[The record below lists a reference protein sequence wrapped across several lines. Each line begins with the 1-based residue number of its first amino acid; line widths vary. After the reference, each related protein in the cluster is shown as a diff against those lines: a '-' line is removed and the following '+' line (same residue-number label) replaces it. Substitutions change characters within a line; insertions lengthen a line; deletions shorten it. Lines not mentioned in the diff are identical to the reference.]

1 MDGHGERTTD
11 VPVDGQRRP
20 PVAVPAG
27 SVPGVGPSDV
37 ELLRAHVAG
46 DRYAFTELFHRHRD
60 RLWAVALRTVGDR
73 EEAADALQD
82 ALLSAH
88 RAAARFRGDSAVTT
102 WLHRIVVNACLDR
115 IRRRQA
121 HPTVPLPDGTYGP
134 DDGPSTGGVEP
145 AAPVQDHDTALVVR
159 QALAELP
166 VEQRAALVLVDVQGY
181 PVAEVARILDVAEG
195 TVKSRCARGRARLA
209 VALGHLRTG
218 VVPGGTADERPNLRS
233 GRVAPPRDGRA
244 GTRGRDAAGP
254 DGGSMAGPDVPVV
267 TRGNPRQVGGVRS
280 GSGHSRR
287 DANQE
292 ES

>member
-1 MDGHGERTTD
+1 MDGREAATD
-11 VPVDGQRRP
+11 L
-20 PVAVPAG
+20 
-27 SVPGVGPSDV
+27 

-46 DRYAFTELFHRHRD
+46 DRDAFAELFRRHRD
-60 RLWAVALRTVGDR
+60 RLWAVALRTLGDR

-88 RAAARFRGDSAVTT
+88 RAAGRFRGDSAVTT

-121 HPTVPLPDGTYGP
+121 HPTVPLPDGDPAG
-134 DDGPSTGGVEP
+134 DGSGTRGVEP

-159 QALAELP
+159 QALATLP

-181 PVAEVARILDVAEG
+181 PVAEVARILGVAEG

-209 VALGHLRTG
+209 VALGHLRPTRPQPSDP
-218 VVPGGTADERPNLRS
+218 VTDVPG
-233 GRVAPPRDGRA
+233 
-244 GTRGRDAAGP
+244 
-254 DGGSMAGPDVPVV
+254 V
-267 TRGNPRQVGGVRS
+267 TRGNPRPVEGV
-280 GSGHSRR
+280 GSGPGRYLR

-292 ES
+292 DT